1 MGQGLKLQGSSNI
14 NDAPPSLEE
23 AYASLHRLAT
33 AFRDMQLVK
42 DSANSIGDH
51 ARETLMPGGQG
62 PGGQGPVVIRFT
74 GSYGV
79 LHTSDL
85 DDTSAYS
92 VYQRCGKLSGMPPV
106 VVLLTNLGQV
116 PYVVRSSKFQD

>member
-42 DSANSIGDH
+42 DIANSIGDH
-51 ARETLMPGGQG
+51 ARETLM

-106 VVLLTNLGQV
+106 VVLLTNRGQV
-116 PYVVRSSKFQD
+116 PYVVLSSKFQD

>member
-42 DSANSIGDH
+42 DIANSISGH
-51 ARETLMPGGQG
+51 ARQTLM

-74 GSYGV
+74 GLYGV

-85 DDTSAYS
+85 DEAISVYS

-106 VVLLTNLGQV
+106 VVLLTNRGQV
-116 PYVVRSSKFQD
+116 PYVVLSSKFQD